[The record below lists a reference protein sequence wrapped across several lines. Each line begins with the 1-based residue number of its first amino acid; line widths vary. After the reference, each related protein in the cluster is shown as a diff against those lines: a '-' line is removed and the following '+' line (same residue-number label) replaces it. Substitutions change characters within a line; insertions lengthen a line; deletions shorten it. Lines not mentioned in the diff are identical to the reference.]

1 MVTFI
6 IFSLIFHLYSI
17 FWSLENSMYQL
28 LYKKTQGEEDE
39 RGDERRHRANTFLFA
54 ENVKWNVCNHLSS
67 ALTPIDSAWVV

>member
-1 MVTFI
+1 
-6 IFSLIFHLYSI
+6 
-17 FWSLENSMYQL
+17 MYQL